1 MYEEFYALQEKPFDL
16 LPDADFFYLSS
27 GHDNAYTH
35 LKYAIQENK
44 GFVVISG
51 EIGCGKT
58 TLINYLLRQLPKDL
72 LVGVI
77 SHTDVNP
84 ELFFKLICRKF
95 ELNHEGLDKG
105 EMISVFQDFMI
116 ASRLENKRVTLIID
130 EAQNLPDKTIEEI
143 RMLSNLEAEK
153 EHLVQIILVGQ
164 PELRQKLRQPHLK
177 QFLQRVTV
185 HYHLDKLSQDEVKEY
200 IRHRLHIAG
209 CPVYATLF
217 SDEATAKIWKT
228 SRGIPRI
235 INYTCDM
242 ALVHGYADGLTTIDE
257 NIIDAVIKSRD
268 ESTLFNN
275 YQDREISIPSA
286 TPIPEPQPSLTAPD
300 VSNLIHRISVQE
312 EMLHS
317 INTQLKEQFENLK
330 ARDKLTLEI
339 FLALQDSLQSRQ
351 KIALRYQK
359 INNIYQKLN
368 DAVKKHLAFQV
379 EQSEPVAEEELSQ
392 QQIEKSHNN
401 QK

>member
-1 MYEEFYALQEKPFDL
+1 MYEGFYVLQEKPFDL

-27 GHDNAYTH
+27 GHDSAYTH

-95 ELNHEGLDKG
+95 ELKHEGLDKG

-116 ASRLENKRVTLIID
+116 SARQENKRVTLIID

-185 HYHLDKLSQDEVKEY
+185 HYHLDRLNQDEVKGY
-200 IRHRLHIAG
+200 IHHRLHVAG
-209 CPVYATLF
+209 CPSYATLF
-217 SDEATAKIWKT
+217 SDEAIAKLWEA

-242 ALVHGYADGLTTIDE
+242 ALVHGFADGRATIDE
-257 NIIDAVIKSRD
+257 KIIDAVIKSRD

-275 YQDREISIPSA
+275 LQDQELSTPSNPPTSETQTGLA
-286 TPIPEPQPSLTAPD
+286 APD
-300 VSNLIHRISVQE
+300 ITNLIHRISVQE

-317 INTQLKEQFENLK
+317 INTQLKEQSENLK

-339 FLALQDSLQSRQ
+339 FLTLQDSLKSRQ

-368 DAVKKHLAFQV
+368 HAVKKHLAFQD
-379 EQSEPVAEEELSQ
+379 EQSDPST
-392 QQIEKSHNN
+392 EK
-401 QK
+401 

>member
-1 MYEEFYALQEKPFDL
+1 MYEGFYAMQEKPFDL
-16 LPDADFFYLSS
+16 LPDADFLYMSS

-95 ELNHEGLDKG
+95 ELDHKGMDKG

-116 ASRLENKRVTLIID
+116 AARQEDKRVTLIID

-164 PELRQKLRQPHLK
+164 PELRQKLRQPHLQ

-185 HYHLDKLSQDEVKEY
+185 HYHLERLNQNEVKEY
-200 IRHRLHIAG
+200 IRHRLQVAG
-209 CPVYATLF
+209 CPTYAALF
-217 SDEATAKIWKT
+217 TDEATTKVWEA
-228 SRGIPRI
+228 SRGVPRI

-257 NIIDAVIKSRD
+257 NIIDTVIKSRD
-268 ESTLFNN
+268 ESTLFTN
-275 YQDREISIPSA
+275 YQDQEILSPRSTPS
-286 TPIPEPQPSLTAPD
+286 PEPQPSLTSPD
-300 VSNLIHRISVQE
+300 VADLINRISVME

-317 INTQLKEQFENLK
+317 IMTQSKEQYKDLK

-339 FLALQDSLQSRQ
+339 FLALQDSFQSRQ

-359 INNIYQKLN
+359 ITTIYQKLN
-368 DAVKKHLAFQV
+368 NAVKKHLAFQDD
-379 EQSEPVAEEELSQ
+379 QSDPSIKEKPSQ
-392 QQIEKSHNN
+392 
-401 QK
+401 